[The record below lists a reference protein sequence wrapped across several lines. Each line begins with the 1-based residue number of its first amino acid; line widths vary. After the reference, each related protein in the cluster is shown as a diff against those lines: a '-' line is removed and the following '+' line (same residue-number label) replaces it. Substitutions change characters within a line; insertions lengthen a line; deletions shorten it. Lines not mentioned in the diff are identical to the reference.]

1 LRIEYEKRC
10 FQINITKY
18 RSAKDEIKIFYGK
31 ASIIEKFIIGNADEY
46 FYQYLGK
53 NSCYA
58 FTELVHKEDLKSFLD
73 GVEKLEEGAQSII
86 ARVKC
91 YSGRYRCLCMKLEY
105 NGRVIDGYK
114 SFDISFSDTI
124 GIQENYIKYLRLTNK
139 YRKFISLIPMLYF
152 EYNLRTNQLIVY
164 KYSNAKCIL
173 IFNSDL
179 DILKDKVVFSDELSI
194 SGKKQFE
201 IFYDNI
207 IKGSDQF
214 EANISAG
221 IFLKIKSA
229 VIFREDSKE
238 MVVGVM
244 NPSENG
250 DKEIYYL
257 SEAARDVGTGILNK
271 RAISEY
277 AIEKINNSEKGIYLV
292 MLDIDDF
299 KKINDTYGHM
309 FGDEVL
315 TKVSEIIIS
324 VLESRGTVGRFGGDE
339 FLIVIENVYEE
350 SDLRRILKTIN
361 KHIQWVNGNVFDNF
375 KVTTSMGIAKFPE
388 DGTDYEELFNKAD
401 KSLYIAKAKGKNR
414 FIIYDKAKHGG
425 IETNKYNNDGI
436 GMNAILNNEK
446 RAAMVSEIILKL
458 YAQGIDAIMP
468 SMSVIRACFDLDGIT
483 IYAGDEL
490 DRTYYLGEYIV
501 PFEHFKLFEENNYK
515 KLFNENDVYVE
526 TNIHRIEKD
535 YEEIYKVYMEQE
547 IAEFIQCITYFK
559 DKPQVVV
566 SFDVLNRPRK
576 WSDNDIDFLT
586 ILGKLIGNVIIKNIL
601 NN

>member
-1 LRIEYEKRC
+1 
-10 FQINITKY
+10 
-18 RSAKDEIKIFYGK
+18 
-31 ASIIEKFIIGNADEY
+31 
-46 FYQYLGK
+46 
-53 NSCYA
+53 
-58 FTELVHKEDLKSFLD
+58 
-73 GVEKLEEGAQSII
+73 
-86 ARVKC
+86 
-91 YSGRYRCLCMKLEY
+91 
-105 NGRVIDGYK
+105 
-114 SFDISFSDTI
+114 
-124 GIQENYIKYLRLTNK
+124 
-139 YRKFISLIPMLYF
+139 
-152 EYNLRTNQLIVY
+152 
-164 KYSNAKCIL
+164 
-173 IFNSDL
+173 
-179 DILKDKVVFSDELSI
+179 
-194 SGKKQFE
+194 
-201 IFYDNI
+201 
-207 IKGSDQF
+207 
-214 EANISAG
+214 
-221 IFLKIKSA
+221 
-229 VIFREDSKE
+229 
-238 MVVGVM
+238 
-244 NPSENG
+244 
-250 DKEIYYL
+250 
-257 SEAARDVGTGILNK
+257 
-271 RAISEY
+271 
-277 AIEKINNSEKGIYLV
+277 
-292 MLDIDDF
+292 
-299 KKINDTYGHM
+299 
-309 FGDEVL
+309 
-315 TKVSEIIIS
+315 
-324 VLESRGTVGRFGGDE
+324 
-339 FLIVIENVYEE
+339 
-350 SDLRRILKTIN
+350 
-361 KHIQWVNGNVFDNF
+361 VFDNF